1 MRLETERLIL
11 RKIKKEDS
19 KIMKDN
25 SDILSIKNYFIEYPL
40 KQKNFDYFVEEW
52 IIECEKKLSYYFVL
66 ELKEIGKI
74 IGLAGIKNIDD
85 YNKTGE
91 LSYWIFKK
99 DRGKSYLMETKI
111 KLLDFCFD
119 ELKLRKL
126 KSEVA
131 TFNTGSL
138 NLQKKFGMKEEG
150 IFRKENYN
158 PYLKKYVDM
167 KWFALFKEDWKKISP
182 KLKKELKEKIKRIEK

>member
-182 KLKKELKEKIKRIEK
+182 KLKKELKEKIKRLEK